1 MDSESKHFVK
11 IRGKTAGSVTSNVLS
26 LAGRNVMQVEI
37 GTEENKSIKPING
50 ENFAN
55 AAKIAH
61 EQGMPLVCFVE
72 SSGADILEGVAAVHS
87 WGTAAKELVR

>member
-37 GTEENKSIKPING
+37 GTE
-50 ENFAN
+50 
-55 AAKIAH
+55 
-61 EQGMPLVCFVE
+61 
-72 SSGADILEGVAAVHS
+72 
-87 WGTAAKELVR
+87 